1 MGKEKK
7 QIKNHRGKV
16 AFLLLLAVIGVLAV
30 VQILVANRLATQ
42 GDLIKKY
49 ETEAYWLDEENQKI
63 ENEIV
68 KLSSLSHLASE
79 SARLAFKK
87 ETPVLYLPKP
97 VVVATEWKFGRLTP

>member
-1 MGKEKK
+1 MKNKEK
-7 QIKNHRGKV
+7 IKNFQGKV
-16 AFLLLLAVIGVLAV
+16 TFFLLFVIVGVLAV